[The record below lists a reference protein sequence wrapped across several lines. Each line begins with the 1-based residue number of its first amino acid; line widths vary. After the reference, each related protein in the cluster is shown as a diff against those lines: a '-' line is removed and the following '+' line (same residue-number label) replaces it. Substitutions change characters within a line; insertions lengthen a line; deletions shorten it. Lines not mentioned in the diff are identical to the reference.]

1 MMTSDRAAKDAAR
14 GRMSRTGEPYSV
26 ARRAA
31 RVARDPKAHFER
43 SSLDRRFVA
52 LGTHHG
58 LGPWTHHATIRDA
71 LSGTVTAIV
80 TTPPAVQVFD
90 RVASAGTFSDTGEQ
104 LHVLAGQQAGRASA
118 VTRHPHAGPR
128 APLLYSLRVDAAGQV
143 ADLTVIP
150 AESGLPAG
158 PGSPVIAVTPDGTSL
173 LCAQAQRREGFW
185 ETAVYMVKIATGES
199 SVLADAFAGQIS
211 ELSWAGDGQ
220 TLAFEWNPP
229 LGRAANGE
237 LGIYLADAANPA
249 DWVAGPRLVVPSN
262 GILGELITPV
272 ISHDG
277 TAVYVTAAQAE
288 LSGGPHWN
296 RLLEV
301 PVSDGAARTLFELRY
316 QANPANLAY
325 MWTDVRLD
333 PSGRFLLLLGHGWA
347 YVVEI
352 ATATS
357 IRIPYPL

>member
-1 MMTSDRAAKDAAR
+1 MTSDRAAKDEAR
-14 GRMSRTGEPYSV
+14 ARMSRTGDPYSV

-31 RVARDPKAHFER
+31 RGARDPKAHFGR
-43 SSLDRRFVA
+43 SSLDWHFVA

-58 LGPWTHHATIRDA
+58 LGPSRHHATIRDA

-80 TTPPAVQVFD
+80 ATPPAVQVFD
-90 RVASAGTFSDTGEQ
+90 RVTSAGTVSDTGEQ
-104 LHVLAGQQAGRASA
+104 LHVLAGRQAGRATA
-118 VTRHPHAGPR
+118 VTRPPHGGPS
-128 APLLYSLRVDAAGQV
+128 APLLYALRVDAAGQV
-143 ADLTVIP
+143 ADLTAIL
-150 AESGLPAG
+150 AGSGLPAG
-158 PGSPVIAVTPDGTSL
+158 PGSPVIAVTPNGTSV
-173 LCAQAQRREGFW
+173 LCAQAQPRENFW
-185 ETAVYMVKIATGES
+185 ATAVYIVKIATGEL
-199 SVLADAFAGQIS
+199 SVLSDAFPGQIS
-211 ELSWAGDGQ
+211 EPSWTGDGQ
-220 TLAFEWNPP
+220 TLAFEWNPH

-237 LGIYLADAANPA
+237 LGIYLAGAANPA
-249 DWVAGPRLVVPSN
+249 DWVAGQRLVTPSN

-277 TAVYVTAAQAE
+277 TVVYVTAAQAE

-301 PVSDGAARTLFELRY
+301 PVSGGEARTLFELRY

-325 MWTDVRLD
+325 MWEDVRLD